1 MPITEDNSNS
11 NYSITINSKNPGRK
25 LTSSKR
31 FPIAPAS
38 SLLDSKFYAEEQSEI
53 NIKKVR
59 K

>member
-1 MPITEDNSNS
+1 MTQDNSNS
-11 NYSITINSKNPGRK
+11 DCSVTINSENPGRK

-38 SLLDSKFYAEEQSEI
+38 SLLDSKFYAGEQSEI
-53 NIKKVR
+53 NIKKIR